1 MDFPPEIPDSLMMPA
16 DAPIADTCIEPYIRH
31 NRSELWLTIREGRR
45 FILKGLPIELRYHPE
60 EEARLHKEYSLG
72 IRINHPGVA
81 GVYGYESNPI
91 TGPVIL
97 MEYVDGIPLNDFLK
111 RSTTSNLPP
120 AQKQRLAIAYQIA
133 DALAY
138 IHSLGI
144 AHRDLKPDNILIT
157 NKRQEPKIIDLGLG
171 DSEDSVIY
179 KKSLGTTEF
188 GAPEQQQAV
197 VGDTASDVFSFGK
210 LLELLLPEKSF
221 RSLRQ
226 QCLQTDPTLRPSMAE
241 VVKRL
246 QNYTNNKVGVG
257 RYFFIGGVALVV
269 LISGGLYFVLTKNTQ
284 NAEKEKIEMQ
294 EVLIPKSP
302 ENENTDTVHN
312 STPPAST
319 ADTPTSTLPA
329 PQNPAAPNTTP
340 SQDIYVA
347 IYNRYITE
355 ADNVI
360 KKYGDP
366 PYPTAEGITE
376 SEIEKYNDLREKRDR
391 ETFKIADRLAEE
403 LKKQGASTVLTD
415 HMVSKYWLHIAEPDK
430 PAPIETEASIDT
442 PDVYS
447 SIYNQYIEEVERVI
461 DSYGKIPFGITESES
476 KEYGQKRDNRTKQT
490 FEIADRLEKALKSKG
505 ATSVLTDRLIA
516 AYWLHVSNAT
526 NKIDGF
532 TDMLLN

>member
-1 MDFPPEIPDSLMMPA
+1 MEFQNEIPDSLMMPA
-16 DAPIADTCIEPYIRH
+16 DAPVADTCIEPYIRH

-72 IRINHPGVA
+72 LRINHPNVA

-111 RSTTSNLPP
+111 RPAASNLPP
-120 AQKQRLAIAYQIA
+120 AQKQRLAIACQIA
-133 DALAY
+133 DALDY

-144 AHRDLKPDNILIT
+144 SHRDLKPDNILIT

-179 KKSLGTTEF
+179 KKSLGTTQF

-197 VGDTASDVFSFGK
+197 VGDTAADVYSFGRI
-210 LLELLLPEKSF
+210 LELLLPEKRF

-226 QCLQTDPTLRPSMAE
+226 QCLQTDPTLRPSMTE
-241 VVKRL
+241 VTQRL
-246 QNYTNNKVGVG
+246 QNYTNNSVGVE
-257 RYFFIGGVALVV
+257 RYIFIGGVALVV

-284 NAEKEKIEMQ
+284 NAEKDKIEMQ

-312 STPPAST
+312 SIPPEST
-319 ADTPTSTLPA
+319 ADTPALTLPVPQA
-329 PQNPAAPNTTP
+329 PQNPTTPTATP
-340 SQDIYVA
+340 SQDIYIS

-360 KKYGDP
+360 KKYGDL

-376 SEIEKYNDLREKRDR
+376 D
-391 ETFKIADRLAEE
+391 
-403 LKKQGASTVLTD
+403 
-415 HMVSKYWLHIAEPDK
+415 
-430 PAPIETEASIDT
+430 
-442 PDVYS
+442 
-447 SIYNQYIEEVERVI
+447 EV
-461 DSYGKIPFGITESES
+461 
-476 KEYGQKRDNRTKQT
+476 
-490 FEIADRLEKALKSKG
+490 
-505 ATSVLTDRLIA
+505 
-516 AYWLHVSNAT
+516 
-526 NKIDGF
+526 
-532 TDMLLN
+532 